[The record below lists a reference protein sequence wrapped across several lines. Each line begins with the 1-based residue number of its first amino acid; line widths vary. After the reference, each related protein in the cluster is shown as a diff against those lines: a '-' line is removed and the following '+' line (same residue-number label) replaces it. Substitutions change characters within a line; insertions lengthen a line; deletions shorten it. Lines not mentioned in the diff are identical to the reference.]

1 MDNEHPLMNKYHI
14 DIQHACEE
22 DIPVTDDML
31 IKWAQKTLQ
40 TQLDSAE
47 LTIRLVDLA
56 EITHLNLHYRKQN
69 KPTNVLAFPAN
80 LPGGVTLEYPLLGDS
95 IICPAVLQ
103 QESVTLNKPLT
114 AHWALIVIHGVLHLL
129 GFDHIEDKDATIM
142 QALEIKLLA
151 ELGFANPY
159 LDEDNEIE

>member
-1 MDNEHPLMNKYHI
+1 MKNYHI

-22 DIPVTDDML
+22 KIPVTDDTL
-31 IKWAQKTLQ
+31 ISWAQHTLA

-47 LTIRLVDLA
+47 LTLRLVDLE
-56 EITHLNLHYRKQN
+56 EITHLNHYYRKQN

-80 LPGGVTLEYPLLGDS
+80 LPSGITLDYPLLGDI

-103 QESVTLNKPLT
+103 QESLALNKPLI

-129 GFDHIEDKDATIM
+129 GYDHIEDDEAVVM
-142 QALEIKLLA
+142 QTLEIKLLA
-151 ELGFANPY
+151 ESGFDNPY
-159 LDEDNEIE
+159 LDEGNEIE